1 MGLLDLRTALLG
13 WSSLLLVAAADG
25 LAAVVCVRWSR
36 CEDGGVALASLVS
49 AGEGIWLLNLQRGR
63 LVRVVCAAER
73 GGWLRE
79 GRLFLY
85 LREGK
90 DRRCLAWRES
100 RDEDVL
106 SDLFLFSGLGRRLL
120 LGFG

>member
-1 MGLLDLRTALLG
+1 MRMGYRGRVRRALGLLDLRTALLG

-49 AGEGIWLLNLQRGR
+49 VGEGIWLLNLQRGR

-73 GGWLRE
+73 GGSFACSEE
-79 GRLFLY
+79 GR
-85 LREGK
+85 
-90 DRRCLAWRES
+90 
-100 RDEDVL
+100 
-106 SDLFLFSGLGRRLL
+106 GR
-120 LGFG
+120 GSKKEK